1 LSRSIHLQASKDA
14 SQGIIDADLGGGII
28 KHRIA
33 RPGAGSPAG
42 SGQSFCSRSARL
54 LFVYGFAKS
63 ERSNIESDE
72 LKAFRK
78 LASVMLAYDEEALTA
93 AVGEGALM
101 EVMCDQE
108 AI

>member
-1 LSRSIHLQASKDA
+1 MLVKARLTLILEAELSSSVSR
-14 SQGIIDADLGGGII
+14 GLGVE
-28 KHRIA
+28 
-33 RPGAGSPAG
+33 SLAG

-78 LASVMLAYDEEALTA
+78 LASVMLAYDDEALA
-93 AVGEGALM
+93 VAVGEGALM
-101 EVMCDQE
+101 EVMCDEE
-108 AI
+108 AV